1 MPSFVDGL
9 LDAAADATATA
20 AQELTILLQRHAVRT
35 GIDPDDAQYLRILQ
49 VGDELVPGFAPDTP
63 DEATGRLLD
72 AETGGLATTPTAFIR
87 RFDRR
92 YRDVAEK
99 LIEGR
104 LNQSLTAVL

>member
-20 AQELTILLQRHAVRT
+20 AQELTVLLQRHAVRT
-35 GIDPDDAQYLRILQ
+35 GIDADDAAYLRILQ
-49 VGDELVPGFAPDTP
+49 VGDELIPGFAPDTP
-63 DEATGRLLD
+63 DEVTGRLID

-92 YRDVAEK
+92 YRDVAAK
-99 LIEGR
+99 LIEGK